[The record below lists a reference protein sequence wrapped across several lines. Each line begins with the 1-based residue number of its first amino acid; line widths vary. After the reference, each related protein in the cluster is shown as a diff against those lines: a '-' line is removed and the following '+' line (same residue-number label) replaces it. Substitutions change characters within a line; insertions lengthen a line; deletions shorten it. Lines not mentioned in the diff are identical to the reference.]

1 MPLHMED
8 KRMSKLIVISHPD
21 ILPQEPVLLTA
32 TLEAGADYLHLRKP
46 CAKAEDIAHLL
57 QEIPRKYHTKI
68 VLHDAHC
75 LAPDYGVGGI
85 HLNGRNAQLLQGW
98 QGRVSRSCHTLA
110 EIEIYK
116 KQYDYLLLSPIYNS
130 ISKPGYDTP
139 FSTQQLTEA
148 HNSGIIDSRV
158 VAMGG
163 ITPENISST
172 MRHGFGGVAILGC
185 LWNNLS
191 IEHISDTIYNIK
203 EQLSCYNS

>member
-1 MPLHMED
+1 
-8 KRMSKLIVISHPD
+8 
-21 ILPQEPVLLTA
+21 
-32 TLEAGADYLHLRKP
+32 
-46 CAKAEDIAHLL
+46 
-57 QEIPRKYHTKI
+57 
-68 VLHDAHC
+68 
-75 LAPDYGVGGI
+75 
-85 HLNGRNAQLLQGW
+85 
-98 QGRVSRSCHTLA
+98 
-110 EIEIYK
+110 YK

-148 HNSGIIDSRV
+148 HNSRIIDSRV

-172 MRHGFGGVAILGC
+172 MRYGFGGVAILGC